1 MKINIAE
8 ILKDCPIG
16 TKLYSPLCGEC
27 TLHEVVKDKIFIR
40 TCSNERVV
48 VFDEYGRY
56 FNDSECLILPSKENR
71 DWSTFKVNKP
81 KFDPKTL
88 QEFDKVLARIDSSN
102 AYYWFA
108 DFVSAP
114 ANEKYDMPC
123 IMSDE
128 GVKMIIPY
136 NEETEHL
143 IGTEDDA
150 PEFYRYWEE

>member
-40 TCSNERVV
+40 TCSNERIVI
-48 VFDEYGRY
+48 FDEYGRY

-71 DWSTFKVNKP
+71 DWSKFKTKP

-88 QEFDKVLARIDSSN
+88 KPFDKVLVKGEGIAWKCGIFSHISDKIEGYNMECAGSS
-102 AYYWFA
+102 YVY
-108 DFVSAP
+108 
-114 ANEKYDMPC
+114 C
-123 IMSDE
+123 
-128 GVKMIIPY
+128 IPY
-136 NEETEHL
+136 NEETKHL
-143 IGTEDDA
+143 IGTTEE
-150 PEFYRYWEE
+150 PNEYYKYW

>member
-40 TCSNERVV
+40 TCSNERIVI
-48 VFDEYGRY
+48 FDEYGRY

-71 DWSTFKVNKP
+71 DWNTFKVYKP

-88 QEFDKVLARIDSSN
+88 KPFDKVFVKGEGIAWKCGHRDNADFNAAYKKQSACNCVARI
-102 AYYWFA
+102 AL
-108 DFVSAP
+108 
-114 ANEKYDMPC
+114 K
-123 IMSDE
+123 
-128 GVKMIIPY
+128 
-136 NEETEHL
+136 T
-143 IGTEDDA
+143 T
-150 PEFYRYWEE
+150 

>member
-40 TCSNERVV
+40 TCSNERIVI
-48 VFDEYGRY
+48 FDEYGRY

-71 DWSTFKVNKP
+71 DWNTFKVDKP

-88 QEFDKVLARIDSSN
+88 KPFDKLLVRDDFSDQWIPKFYSYYDTTNDEYPIITIDGSLFSY
-102 AYYWFA
+102 A
-108 DFVSAP
+108 
-114 ANEKYDMPC
+114 
-123 IMSDE
+123 
-128 GVKMIIPY
+128 IPY
-136 NEETEHL
+136 NEETKHL
-143 IGTEDDA
+143 VGTTEET
-150 PEFYRYWEE
+150 PEYYKYWEH